1 MRRCWSDNPD
11 MRPTFTELCQDL
23 EDWMQREVPYLDMNQ
38 LDEEQPYYN
47 ASAVSL
53 SSGSSGDGHAPSESL
68 ASNVDVDNRPGDG
81 NQVTSEFTSF

>member
-1 MRRCWSDNPD
+1 
-11 MRPTFTELCQDL
+11 
-23 EDWMQREVPYLDMNQ
+23 MQREVPYLDMNQ

-53 SSGSSGDGHAPSESL
+53 SSGSSSDGHAPSESL
-68 ASNVDVDNRPGDG
+68 ASNVDVDNMPGDG